1 MYFVIEENVPECAW
15 EYDWVRQGKGD
26 NVSVRGGFTIFSV
39 LTKYVVGRNC
49 EETDEV
55 GEITRLNGYHEEVLL
70 LFNFLDL
77 TLYPAFNLCAI
88 KKT

>member
-1 MYFVIEENVPECAW
+1 MYFVIVENVPECAW

-26 NVSVRGGFTIFSV
+26 NVSVRGGFTIISV

-55 GEITRLNGYHEEVLL
+55 GEITRLDGYHEEVLL
-70 LFNFLDL
+70 LFNFFLIQQHIL
-77 TLYPAFNLCAI
+77 LIIFVQ
-88 KKT
+88 